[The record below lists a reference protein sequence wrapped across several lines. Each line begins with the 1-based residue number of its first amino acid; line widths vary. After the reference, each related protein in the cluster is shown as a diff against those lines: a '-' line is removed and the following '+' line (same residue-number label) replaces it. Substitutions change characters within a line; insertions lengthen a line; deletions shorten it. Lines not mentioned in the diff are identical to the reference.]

1 MGNIL
6 VSLPDEIHDKVRW
19 LAYKE
24 KRSQVSII
32 RDALVEAL
40 KNVKVPKEAKE

>member
-6 VSLPDEIHDKVRW
+6 VKLPDEIHDKVRW
-19 LAYKE
+19 LAFKE

-32 RDALVEAL
+32 RDSLEKAL
-40 KNVKVPKEAKE
+40 KDVRVPEEAKE